1 MLRSA
6 GKQAA
11 VIIRRQ
17 ICSHTRNFGT
27 SGFKRATSSLVVAS
41 AFGVGFSAFTAYA
54 YSEKPDYSK
63 VRDAVK
69 AILDEDDYDDGS
81 IGPIL
86 LAWHA
91 SGTYDAKTKTGARE
105 SMRKRRGHHALH
117 ARSRQTVTSRS
128 VILDPPLHA
137 AFGANAGLAEARK
150 RLEPIKA
157 QFPGLTYADLWIL
170 ASIVAIEEMGGPK
183 IPFRPGRRDQISGE
197 WCPPDGRL
205 PDADKGTKPAT
216 IGHVRYVAVSLTV
229 ARVSGGRHRDIFYRM
244 GFNDQE
250 IVALFGA
257 HALGRC
263 HTDRSGYTGPWTR
276 APTTFSNE
284 YYRLLLESKWVP
296 KSWKG
301 PKQFENEDGKDL
313 MMLPTDL
320 ALIEDFHFRKWV
332 EIYAKDE
339 KRFFADFAKAYQKLT
354 ELGCNNL
361 EGGKGWF

>member
-86 LAWHA
+86 VRLAWHA
-91 SGTYDAKTKTGARE
+91 SGTYDAKTKTGGSDGAT
-105 SMRKRRGHHALH
+105 MRF
-117 ARSRQTVTSRS
+117 T
-128 VILDPPLHA
+128 PEA

-216 IGHVRYVAVSLTV
+216 IGHV
-229 ARVSGGRHRDIFYRM
+229 RDIFYRM